1 MALFKVFYAKMPL
14 FFRFRLKRPPTLVPS
29 QIASAP
35 DNARRLQV
43 FGCDKLACAAA
54 GAAAMESESGGG
66 GGGDRVEVGV
76 A

>member
-1 MALFKVFYAKMPL
+1 MVLFRVIYAKMPL

-29 QIASAP
+29 QITSAP

-66 GGGDRVEVGV
+66 GDRVEVGV